1 MPSGFFSML
10 QSERAQISIEMIIV
24 LAAVVAIVL
33 LLVSQL
39 QKTAEKGSKV
49 FAQKTDSIFRQVE
62 DI

>member
-1 MPSGFFSML
+1 MVLGISG
-10 QSERAQISIEMIIV
+10 ERAQISIELIII

-39 QKTAEKGSKV
+39 QKTAEKGAQV
-49 FAQKTDSIFRQVE
+49 FTKKSDSIFDKIE